1 MFGWFKRMFSNGDN
15 KATVAQMSQV
25 AVPAK
30 SPQEIARIRA
40 YNRELI
46 KQAAVKLQAHKFAT
60 DPI

>member
-1 MFGWFKRMFSNGDN
+1 MFGWFKRMFSNDDK
-15 KATVAQMSQV
+15 KATVAFVPQV

-40 YNRELI
+40 HNRELI
-46 KQAAVKLQAHKFAT
+46 KQVAVKLQAHKFAT